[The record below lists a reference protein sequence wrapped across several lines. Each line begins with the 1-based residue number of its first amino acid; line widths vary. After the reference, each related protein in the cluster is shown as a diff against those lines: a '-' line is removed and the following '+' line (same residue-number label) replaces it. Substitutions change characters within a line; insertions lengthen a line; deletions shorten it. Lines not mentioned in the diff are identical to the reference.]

1 MSGNRLSKKIID
13 DRIDLQ
19 NLIDQEV
26 KEAING
32 ARLSANVDRLLI
44 NQPEED
50 ADKEEN
56 ENEGDRE
63 VQKENEVDAEK
74 TRGQVEELD

>member
-1 MSGNRLSKKIID
+1 MSKKIID